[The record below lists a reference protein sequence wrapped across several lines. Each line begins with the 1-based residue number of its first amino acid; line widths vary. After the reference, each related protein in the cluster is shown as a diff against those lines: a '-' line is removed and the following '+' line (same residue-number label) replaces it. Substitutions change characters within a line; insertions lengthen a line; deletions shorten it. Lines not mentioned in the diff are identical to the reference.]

1 MSGESDYAGRPLECY
16 RDYLALMA
24 RLQLEPK
31 LRGRVDPSD
40 VVQQSLLK
48 AHEKRAQFR
57 GRTEAERLAWLR
69 TILVNQLADAVR
81 QLGPKFGVW
90 ECSLEEGLERSS
102 VRLESLLAA
111 KGDSPSREAM
121 HQERLLRLAHALN
134 SLPDEQRTALELKH
148 LHARSV
154 SEISL
159 AMGRSRAAVAS
170 LLYRGL
176 RNLRS
181 LLAE

>member
-1 MSGESDYAGRPLECY
+1 MSGESEYPGRPLECY
-16 RDYLALMA
+16 RDYLALLA

-48 AHEKRAQFR
+48 AHEKRDQFR
-57 GRTEAERLAWLR
+57 GRTEAELLAWLR
-69 TILVNQLADAVR
+69 AILVNHLADAVR
-81 QLGPKFGVW
+81 QLGPKFGVR
-90 ECSLEEGLERSS
+90 ECSLEGLERSS
-102 VRLESLLAA
+102 TRLECLLAA
-111 KGDSPSREAM
+111 KQDSPSQGAM
-121 HQERLLRLAHALN
+121 HQERLLRLAEALN
-134 SLPDEQRTALELKH
+134 GLPEEQRTALELKH

-154 SEISL
+154 SEISV